1 MRFNTS
7 WFSILFLL
15 AISFVGCGPKS
26 TAVSESTPTTAKVL
40 QDGLKV
46 RLSPNTMASIVG
58 SVSLGETVAIKERS
72 PEKSNV
78 GSLSAHWFQIETQ
91 TGLNGWVYGA
101 YLDAEAPPEILLASK
116 NNEKIAQMVTG
127 RWYATRQD
135 GTLTRAF
142 LTLYD
147 DNTLEAGNDRTVTY
161 KGTYTVE
168 ITGDKAVIVPV
179 HEKPDSTAIPPFTDI
194 RAEVRG
200 ETLYFTAIWREATV
214 RLEIAEKNPQPF
226 EP

>member
-1 MRFNTS
+1 MRFNTLS
-7 WFSILFLL
+7 LGILFLL
-15 AISFVGCGPKS
+15 AFSFAACGPKS
-26 TAVSESTPTTAKVL
+26 TAVSESIPASAKVL

-46 RLSPNTMASIVG
+46 RLSPNTMATIVG

-72 PEKSNV
+72 PEKNNV
-78 GSLSAHWFQIETQ
+78 GSLSAHWFRIETQ

-101 YLDAEAPPEILLASK
+101 YLDAEAPPEILNASR
-116 NNEKIAQMVTG
+116 NNDKLAQMVTG

-142 LTLYD
+142 ITLYED
-147 DNTLEAGNDRTVTY
+147 KTLEIGNDRTVSY

-168 ITGDKAVIVPV
+168 ITGNKALIVPT
-179 HEKPDSTAIPPFTDI
+179 HENPESTAVPAFTEI
-194 RAEVRG
+194 RAELRG
-200 ETLYFTAIWREATV
+200 ETLLFTALYKEATV
-214 RLEIAEKNPQPF
+214 RLEIAEKNPKPF